1 MDALQLQ
8 TPCDIVRLAVTSPAA
23 NRNTIREALCVF
35 GEATCE
41 RPKPD
46 GDLTVIECTVLRPMG
61 ATLEFVTAIRKVQG
75 VTNVEILGSDP
86 AEG

>member
-8 TPCDIVRLAVTSPAA
+8 TPRDIVRLAVTSPAA
-23 NRNTIREALCVF
+23 NRDAIRKALCVY

-41 RPKPD
+41 QPKPD
-46 GDLTVIECTVLRPMG
+46 GDLTIIECTVLRPMG
-61 ATLEFVTAIRKVQG
+61 ATLEFVTEIRTVQG

-86 AEG
+86 AEA